1 MLNASLA
8 RAYDLRLDN
17 DQEMLLIAHDLG
29 FLPKAKSV
37 KSLVLSPGERAEIL
51 VNMNEIDNVSLIS
64 GSKRGLY
71 DKMKNMLISSDE
83 LADNTVLELRTKGGM
98 SAFNKQPTSLSKRMR
113 QQCYNKPLPK
123 LENLI
128 LMSQTV

>member
-1 MLNASLA
+1 MLHGLIRLRLLNASLA

-17 DQEMLLIAHDLG
+17 DQEMLLIAQDLG

-64 GSKRGLY
+64 GSKRSLY
-71 DKMKNMLISSDE
+71 EKIKKYV
-83 LADNTVLELRTKGGM
+83 VLR
-98 SAFNKQPTSLSKRMR
+98 R
-113 QQCYNKPLPK
+113 
-123 LENLI
+123 
-128 LMSQTV
+128 